1 MDRIE
6 NIDFCIRYLLEQ
18 NRTQADIPAT
28 LPEKQRL
35 LRALMN
41 VTEVES
47 RANSSALP
55 RCSNVTEGNVWEPQP
70 LSEEF
75 LHAQDAELQAQLQE
89 KGIIDCDNATMLEC
103 ESKLSLWQGDI
114 TRLRV
119 DAIVNAANSQ
129 MMGCWHPLHACIDNC
144 IHSAAGLQLRAECAE
159 AMSGAECPPVHPE
172 YTMGGT
178 TYRHAFTSETLIT
191 KAYNLPCRYVL
202 HTVGPIIPNG
212 VPTRKQEEQLA
223 DCYRNCLGLAEA
235 NGCRSIAFCCISTGE
250 FHFPNRRAAE
260 IAIATVKEY
269 TTSYALTHSHNN
281 ALTVVFNVFK
291 DIDYDIYRELL
302 AAR

>member
-70 LSEEF
+70 LSREF
-75 LHAQDAELQAQLQE
+75 LRAQDAELQAQLQD
-89 KGIIDCDNATMLEC
+89 KGVVSLEDIAA
-103 ESKLSLWQGDI
+103 SADTPLLWQGDI

-119 DAIVNAANSQ
+119 DAIVNAANSR

-159 AMSGAECPPVHPE
+159 TMSGAECPPVHPE
-172 YTMGGT
+172 YTFNGT
-178 TYRHAFTSETLIT
+178 TYRHAFTSEALIT
-191 KAYNLPCRYVL
+191 EAYNLPCRHVL
-202 HTVGPIIPNG
+202 HTVGPIIPDG

-223 DCYRNCLGLAEA
+223 DCYRNCLGLAES

-260 IAIATVKEY
+260 IAVATVKEY
-269 TTSYALTHSHNN
+269 TLAHPHNH
-281 ALTVVFNVFK
+281 TIVVFNVFK

>member
-41 VTEVES
+41 I
-47 RANSSALP
+47 
-55 RCSNVTEGNVWEPQP
+55 WEPQP

-75 LHAQDAELQAQLQE
+75 LHAQDAELQAQLQD
-89 KGIIDCDNATMLEC
+89 KGVVSLEDIAA
-103 ESKLSLWQGDI
+103 SADTPLLWQGDI

-178 TYRHAFTSETLIT
+178 TYRHAFTSETCIT
-191 KAYNLPCRYVL
+191 EAYNLPCRHVL
-202 HTVGPIIPNG
+202 HTVGPIIPDG

-223 DCYRNCLGLAEA
+223 NCYRNCLGLAEA

>member
-41 VTEVES
+41 V
-47 RANSSALP
+47 
-55 RCSNVTEGNVWEPQP
+55 WEPQP

-75 LHAQDAELQAQLQE
+75 LRAQDTELQAQLQD
-89 KGIIDCDNATMLEC
+89 KGVVSLEDIAA
-103 ESKLSLWQGDI
+103 SADTPLLWQGDI

-178 TYRHAFTSETLIT
+178 TYRHAFTSEALIT
-191 KAYNLPCRYVL
+191 EAYNLPCRHVL
-202 HTVGPIIPNG
+202 HTVGPIIPDG
-212 VPTRKQEEQLA
+212 IPTRKQEEQLA
-223 DCYRNCLGLAEA
+223 NCYRNCLGLAEA

-302 AAR
+302 AAC

>member
-41 VTEVES
+41 V
-47 RANSSALP
+47 
-55 RCSNVTEGNVWEPQP
+55 WEPQP
-70 LSEEF
+70 LSEAF
-75 LHAQDAELQAQLQE
+75 LHAQDAELQAQLQD
-89 KGIIDCDNATMLEC
+89 KGVVSLEDIAA
-103 ESKLSLWQGDI
+103 SADTPLLWQGDI

-119 DAIVNAANSQ
+119 DAIVNAANSR

-191 KAYNLPCRYVL
+191 EAYNLPCRHVL
-202 HTVGPIIPNG
+202 HTVGPIIPDG
-212 VPTRKQEEQLA
+212 IPTRKQEEQLA
-223 DCYRNCLGLAEA
+223 NCYRNCLGLAEA

-302 AAR
+302 TAR

>member
-18 NRTQADIPAT
+18 NRTQADIPTT

-47 RANSSALP
+47 RTNSFALP

-70 LSEEF
+70 LSEAF
-75 LHAQDAELQAQLQE
+75 LHAQDAELQAQLQD

-114 TRLRV
+114 TRLKV

-129 MMGCWHPLHACIDNC
+129 GLGCWHPLHACIDNA
-144 IHSAAGLQLRAECAE
+144 IHSAAGLQLRQECDNVLRGGEIATGE
-159 AMSGAECPPVHPE
+159 AI
-172 YTMGGT
+172 
-178 TYRHAFTSETLIT
+178 IT
-191 KAYNLPCRYVL
+191 KAYNLPCRHVL
-202 HTVGPIIPNG
+202 HTVGPIISDG

-223 DCYRNCLGLAEA
+223 NCYRNCLGLAEA

-281 ALTVVFNVFK
+281 ALTVIFNVFK